1 MTRILFPKKEYALT
15 KKYLAKSYQLEL
27 LSKYKTLHPK
37 FNLISMNIFGYAK
50 FTL

>member
-1 MTRILFPKKEYALT
+1 MTRILFPKQEYVLT
-15 KKYLAKSYQLEL
+15 KRYLAKSYLLEL

-37 FNLISMNIFGYAK
+37 FNLISKNTFEYAK